1 VHAQRPGIDGV
12 YFLFT
17 MPDIATSPIGPT
29 PFKDGY
35 ALDFTKCM
43 KAVRRDWR
51 PLEQTRIEWEQWWD
65 LESPRSDTAEQY
77 VARKG
82 LDIPLMRFKEKH
94 ATNTASLWT
103 VSLQSS
109 MPVQPPPKDAFPW
122 PQLVAMAMPGV
133 KSKWTGE
140 HVPPSRIYATRD
152 GQDALKEGLTNIS
165 EICKPIYVVLSS
177 KTNDF
182 LKSTLRRRVTDGVR
196 VAVGGTKESLVKKIQ
211 SSDRIFFTRRNRK
224 LEPSSN
230 TLVQCVLSL
239 ERLPQDIQGPK
250 KLWWYEVAV
259 NLALSDVQQFNPGES
274 LEPSTMTYALAL
286 MQTRDTR
293 LATAHKDVN
302 SDKDNYTA
310 YQSSAFMPPEFM
322 QLVALRQ
329 MAAAKTLFDRYCGTP
344 LDKLFQLYVPWY
356 HLSDTEG
363 VSKWTAYTV
372 RLAPGLVDL
381 QQGGFYFDP
390 TCTGKQ
396 M

>member
-1 VHAQRPGIDGV
+1 
-12 YFLFT
+12 
-17 MPDIATSPIGPT
+17 
-29 PFKDGY
+29 
-35 ALDFTKCM
+35 
-43 KAVRRDWR
+43 
-51 PLEQTRIEWEQWWD
+51 
-65 LESPRSDTAEQY
+65 
-77 VARKG
+77 
-82 LDIPLMRFKEKH
+82 
-94 ATNTASLWT
+94 
-103 VSLQSS
+103 
-109 MPVQPPPKDAFPW
+109 
-122 PQLVAMAMPGV
+122 MPGV

-140 HVPPSRIYATRD
+140 YVPPSRIYATRD

-211 SSDRIFFTRRNRK
+211 SSDRLLPYHSATLVVKLADFSAMFFHHVYRIFFTRRNRK